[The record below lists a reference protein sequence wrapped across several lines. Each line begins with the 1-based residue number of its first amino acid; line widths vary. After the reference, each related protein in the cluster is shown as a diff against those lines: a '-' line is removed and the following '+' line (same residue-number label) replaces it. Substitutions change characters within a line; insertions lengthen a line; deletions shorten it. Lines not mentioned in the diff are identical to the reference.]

1 MKTRWLAFAVIVV
14 FGIFGALFLTFNSHI
29 VDAQDK
35 TNFSELLEEL
45 NRRIIDENGF
55 TFFVVFASS
64 PGNSIVQA
72 QVGGEDG
79 FSISEI
85 GIDYFCMNQLA
96 GAALTKSCFPY
107 SNIASIGFLET

>member
-1 MKTRWLAFAVIVV
+1 MKAHWLTFAAIVV
-14 FGIFGALFLTFNSHI
+14 FGIFGVLFLAFNSDT

-35 TNFSELLEEL
+35 TNFCELLERL
-45 NRRIIDENGF
+45 NRRAINENGF
-55 TFFVVFASS
+55 MFFVVFAAS
-64 PGNSIVQA
+64 PGNSIVEA

-85 GIDYFCMNQLA
+85 GLDYFCVNRLA
-96 GAALTKSCFPY
+96 GAALTKSCYPY